1 VEKLLIDENAE
12 RMIRKCTQSDFETMY
27 EIINDAAQAYKGV
40 IPADR
45 WHQPYMSREE
55 LKHEIED
62 GIVFWGLE
70 THGELAGVMGI
81 QDKGD
86 VNLIRHAY
94 VRTGKQNEGVGTRL
108 LKHLESTGDK
118 PILIGTWAQASRAI
132 AFYQKNGYR
141 IVTEDEKSTLLKK
154 YWSIS
159 ERQIETSVVLA
170 NRKWFSAQPSAAP
183 NL

>member
-1 VEKLLIDENAE
+1 
-12 RMIRKCTQSDFETMY
+12 MIRKCTQSDFDTIY

-55 LKHEIED
+55 LQHEIED

-70 THGELAGVMGI
+70 THGELTGVMGI

-94 VRTGKQNEGVGTRL
+94 VRTSNQNQGMGTRL

-118 PILIGTWAQASRAI
+118 PILLGTWSQAKWAI

-141 IVTEDEKSTLLKK
+141 LVTEEKKCRLLRK

-170 NRKWFSAQPSAAP
+170 DKKWLNTQQSATAD
-183 NL
+183 